1 MNARAAAPAS
11 VSISRVAADLFS
23 LTKPRLSLLVLITA
37 GGGMFLAPGELGALR
52 TLIALL
58 ATAGTVG
65 AANALNC
72 YLERDSDRFMKRT
85 RSRPLPDGR
94 MDPQVALGFGMSL
107 ALVSIPLLTIAINR
121 LSGLLGLV
129 ALISYVAM
137 YTPLK
142 SRSDWAMWVGA
153 LPGALPP
160 LMGWTAVTGKL
171 DAGGLALFAI
181 LCAWQLPHFLA
192 IALFRKTEYAAAGL
206 KSVPIVR
213 GDEVARWQLL
223 GLTILLVAT
232 TIVPWFLGMAGLV
245 YLAAAVLLGA
255 GFLWLA
261 ASGALLK
268 LDAVWARKT
277 FFYSLL
283 HLTVIFAVLMVD
295 SVG

>member
-277 FFYSLL
+277 FFYSLI